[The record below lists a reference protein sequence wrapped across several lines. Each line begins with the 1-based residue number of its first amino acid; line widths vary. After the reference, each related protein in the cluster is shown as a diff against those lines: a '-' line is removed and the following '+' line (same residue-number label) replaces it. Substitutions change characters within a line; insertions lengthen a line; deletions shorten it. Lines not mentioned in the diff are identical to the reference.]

1 MIGSVNLGW
10 PLFGL
15 KLVSQQSTVVLER
28 EIITLTTYPKATAFV
43 RYFFGDNAY
52 SGQRLASLHFEAQDG
67 TESGIYFAEAF
78 LNLSQV
84 EALFEACRSISSTIG
99 HRPSDVTKQL
109 NKNALGAIGAFKL
122 YLALVLAKPINVYQV
137 TPEFGAKTITIK
149 LYHLPKHGGCFVE
162 IKIKSSGFSPSVLF
176 SVELFERFDWIV
188 RNLQMNMR

>member
-1 MIGSVNLGW
+1 M
-10 PLFGL
+10 FGL

-52 SGQRLASLHFEAQDG
+52 SGQRLASLHFEAQGGEGGQDV
-67 TESGIYFAEAF
+67 AEAF

-84 EALFEACRSISSTIG
+84 EALFEACRSISSAMG
-99 HRPSDVTKQL
+99 HINPDAEKRH
-109 NKNALGAIGAFKL
+109 NKNALGVIGAFKL
-122 YLALVLAKPINVYQV
+122 YLALVLAQPINEYRV
-137 TPEFGAKTITIK
+137 TPEFGAKMITIK
-149 LYHLPKHGGCFVE
+149 LYHLPKYGDYYIA

-176 SVELFERFDWIV
+176 SPELFERFDWIV